1 MKLLVVFFIFF
12 FLSGRVALGQI
23 KVSLKEKLNIP
34 KGNNLSLPEEDYFML
49 NESRYIISRDG
60 GSFLSIASR
69 GQKSKE
75 ITITKLN
82 DAYKAAKSNK
92 INVKYKKYKLYVEK
106 VYEANG
112 EICVLSSHV
121 NNNTK
126 AVYFFMS
133 KIDPITLKLSED
145 LKNIGS
151 LDYSNSKKTYGN
163 YGIRLHR
170 SAEVNSYCIS
180 ICHAVKKGIQP
191 SVNAFILD
199 ENNEVD
205 YKIDF
210 NEEFSQFEF
219 FDVEQIEINRQ
230 GVVCL
235 INRCKYLSPSQAYNG
250 STKPFYGSKIESD
263 YQVFFTTKEGKSNL
277 IDLKN
282 NFPEYDAKL
291 LLDKEFAYLSVLS
304 LRKVNFSNEC
314 SIHKFS
320 ISEQEELGKREIELS
335 TALLLKDKD
344 KMHKKVKNNEL
355 LYLDRLLISSEGEL
369 IILFQDY
376 HKVITSS
383 TDANGNTMT
392 TINHVFGQI
401 VLLNFDATSLGYNY
415 SKKIMKQCYTTLLHS
430 GRLLAYFDGNSELN
444 IVSNVT
450 NLNDLQKGGLSSL
463 NVHKKEGLLSVR
475 WKVDKSG
482 HVTET
487 SICSKEGD
495 KGFVDSRILIDLD
508 DSFEIGVAKR
518 GMLFM
523 KGYYL
528 INLKK

>member
-1 MKLLVVFFIFF
+1 
-12 FLSGRVALGQI
+12 
-23 KVSLKEKLNIP
+23 
-34 KGNNLSLPEEDYFML
+34 
-49 NESRYIISRDG
+49 
-60 GSFLSIASR
+60 
-69 GQKSKE
+69 
-75 ITITKLN
+75 
-82 DAYKAAKSNK
+82 
-92 INVKYKKYKLYVEK
+92 
-106 VYEANG
+106 
-112 EICVLSSHV
+112 
-121 NNNTK
+121 
-126 AVYFFMS
+126 
-133 KIDPITLKLSED
+133 
-145 LKNIGS
+145 
-151 LDYSNSKKTYGN
+151 
-163 YGIRLHR
+163 
-170 SAEVNSYCIS
+170 
-180 ICHAVKKGIQP
+180 
-191 SVNAFILD
+191 
-199 ENNEVD
+199 
-205 YKIDF
+205 
-210 NEEFSQFEF
+210 
-219 FDVEQIEINRQ
+219 
-230 GVVCL
+230 
-235 INRCKYLSPSQAYNG
+235 
-250 STKPFYGSKIESD
+250 
-263 YQVFFTTKEGKSNL
+263 
-277 IDLKN
+277 
-282 NFPEYDAKL
+282 
-291 LLDKEFAYLSVLS
+291 
-304 LRKVNFSNEC
+304 
-314 SIHKFS
+314 
-320 ISEQEELGKREIELS
+320 
-335 TALLLKDKD
+335 
-344 KMHKKVKNNEL
+344 
-355 LYLDRLLISSEGEL
+355 L